1 MSHTAFAASSLPV
14 VLRPLTRAD
23 EPFLWEMLYLAIH
36 VEPGSTPPPRDI
48 VCQPDLAKYVANWG
62 RPGDSGVVAI
72 DGDRPVGAAWLRL
85 FTASDKGYGYV
96 ADNIPELSTAMLPNY
111 RGKGVGTLLLSRI
124 LDSVRAAKTYAAISL
139 SVSPTN
145 PAVRL
150 YERLGFKTVGI
161 SGSSLVMRLNL

>member
-1 MSHTAFAASSLPV
+1 MSHTAFASPSLPV
-14 VLRPLTRAD
+14 TLRPLTRAD

-36 VEPGSTPPPRDI
+36 IESGANPPPRDI
-48 VCQPDLAKYVANWG
+48 VRQPDLARYVANWG
-62 RPGDSGVVAI
+62 RLGDSGVVAI
-72 DGDRPVGAAWLRL
+72 DGEKQVGAAWLRL
-85 FTASDKGYGYV
+85 FTASDKGYGYI

-124 LDSVRAAKTYAAISL
+124 LDSVRAGKNYAAISL

-161 SGSSLVMRLNL
+161 SGTSLVMRLNL